1 MYRLEVT
8 NRAQRE
14 LGKLD
19 DEAFERVVATIRSL
33 REEPRPR
40 GSRKLKGPIYR
51 IRVGDWRVI
60 YAVFDKDRLIIV
72 GKVSRRSERTYD
84 KVDNLFRD

>member
-1 MYRLEVT
+1 VYRLEIT
-8 NRAQRE
+8 KRARRE
-14 LGKLD
+14 LDNLD
-19 DEAFERVVATIRSL
+19 DEVCERVINGIRSL

-60 YAVFDKDRLIIV
+60 YAVFDKDRLVIV
-72 GKVSRRSERTYD
+72 GKVSRRSGRTYD
-84 KVDNLFRD
+84 KVDELF